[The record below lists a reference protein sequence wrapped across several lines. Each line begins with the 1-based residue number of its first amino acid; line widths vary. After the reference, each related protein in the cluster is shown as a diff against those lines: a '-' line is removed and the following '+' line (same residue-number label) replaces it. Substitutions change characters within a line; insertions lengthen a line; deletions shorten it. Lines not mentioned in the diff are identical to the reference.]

1 MSAEVQG
8 YEQPRSHF
16 EITQSPLELSGFLV
30 DDSGYEI
37 GYRVELAKGPQGFV
51 KSRIF
56 FFIYFSILGIKKIV
70 RYIDDFFI

>member
-30 DDSGYEI
+30 EDSGYEI
-37 GYRVELAKGPQGFV
+37 GSGTAKGPQGFV

-56 FFIYFSILGIKKIV
+56 FFFHIFFYFGDKENRSL
-70 RYIDDFFI
+70 Y

>member
-30 DDSGYEI
+30 EDSGYEI

-56 FFIYFSILGIKKIV
+56 FF
-70 RYIDDFFI
+70 

>member
-30 DDSGYEI
+30 EDSGYEI
-37 GYRVELAKGPQGFV
+37 GSGTAKGPQGFV
-51 KSRIF
+51 KSRIFF

>member
-1 MSAEVQG
+1 MAFWSKTLG
-8 YEQPRSHF
+8 TR
-16 EITQSPLELSGFLV
+16 LG
-30 DDSGYEI
+30 
-37 GYRVELAKGPQGFV
+37 VELAKGPQGFV

>member
-30 DDSGYEI
+30 EDSGHEI
-37 GYRVELAKGPQGFV
+37 GSGTGQGTTRF
-51 KSRIF
+51 R
-56 FFIYFSILGIKKIV
+56 
-70 RYIDDFFI
+70 

>member
-30 DDSGYEI
+30 EDSGYEI
-37 GYRVELAKGPQGFV
+37 GSGTGQG
-51 KSRIF
+51 
-56 FFIYFSILGIKKIV
+56 IYFSILGIKKIV

>member
-30 DDSGYEI
+30 EDSGYEI
-37 GYRVELAKGPQGFV
+37 GSGTGQGTTRF
-51 KSRIF
+51 RQTEDFF

>member
-30 DDSGYEI
+30 EDSGYEI

-56 FFIYFSILGIKKIV
+56 FKK
-70 RYIDDFFI
+70 YIFLFGDKENRSLY